1 MEKFR
6 EQLLKI
12 LELCNDELMKRKKG
26 ILGESTQE
34 QLETVI
40 LPELEQLL
48 KIVDGNTLP
57 QKDQRYLISFASAF
71 TIWGWDMQNPTDI
84 FLLITKLNNDYKHL

>member
-1 MEKFR
+1 MLRIKVTVAVNLYGQQVR
-6 EQLLKI
+6 SI
-12 LELCNDELMKRKKG
+12 VNDIPAGK
-26 ILGESTQE
+26 
-34 QLETVI
+34 VI

-48 KIVDGNTLP
+48 KIVDDNTLP

>member
-1 MEKFR
+1 
-6 EQLLKI
+6 
-12 LELCNDELMKRKKG
+12 MKRKKG

-48 KIVDGNTLP
+48 KIVDDNTLP